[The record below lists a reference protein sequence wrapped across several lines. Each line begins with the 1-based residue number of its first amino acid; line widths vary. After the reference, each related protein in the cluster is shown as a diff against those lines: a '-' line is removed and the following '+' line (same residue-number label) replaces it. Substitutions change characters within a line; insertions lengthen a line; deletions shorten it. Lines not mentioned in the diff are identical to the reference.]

1 VPDLAAT
8 DARLAVLINDAANL
22 KAQLCELN
30 ELRER
35 VRKAKIASVRM
46 RRFNLCA
53 DYCRGRD
60 ASYLAPPAQIRTGPI
75 RAYGSHLGCLTA
87 KRLSGHG

>member
-1 VPDLAAT
+1 MPSWGYQMSSSQRRPTAAT

-35 VRKAKIASVRM
+35 VRKAE
-46 RRFNLCA
+46 L
-53 DYCRGRD
+53 
-60 ASYLAPPAQIRTGPI
+60 
-75 RAYGSHLGCLTA
+75 
-87 KRLSGHG
+87 KRIPVILKHSLHA